1 MKSPVLPKR
10 LAAGDHVRVIAPS
23 MSRAIVM
30 EHDNTE
36 FSARHLT
43 EELGLRVSF
52 GDHVD
57 EIGPLDTASVEAR
70 VADLHEAFADDSVD
84 GILTVIGG
92 YLCNQLLP
100 RLDFELIAAHPKVFC
115 GYSDITALS
124 NAMHAV
130 TGLITYVGPH
140 WSSFGMRD
148 HFEPT
153 QEWFRQAAFTT
164 DPIKVEASSWW
175 SDDAWFA
182 DQDHR
187 ELQPSE
193 GWWSLQPGE
202 AHGPLVGGNLCT
214 LNLLQGT
221 PWMPSLAGRVVF
233 VEDDYLS
240 FPTMFARDLT
250 SLFQVPGAESVQGL
264 IIGRFQ
270 GQSGVTRDHLDAI
283 IADIPALQ
291 GKPVLANLDFGHTMP
306 LLTIPVGGTARL
318 SVGAST
324 GLTIEQPIA
333 E

>member
-1 MKSPVLPKR
+1 M
-10 LAAGDHVRVIAPS
+10 
-23 MSRAIVM
+23 VM

-36 FSARHLT
+36 FWVQHLT
-43 EELGLRVSF
+43 EELGLRVGF

-57 EIGPLDTASVEAR
+57 ELGPLDTASVEAR
-70 VADLHEAFADDSVD
+70 VADLHAAFADDSVD

-92 YLCNQLLP
+92 YLSNQLLP
-100 RLDFELIAAHPKVFC
+100 YLDYDLIAAHPKVFC

-124 NAMHAV
+124 NAIHAV
-130 TGLITYVGPH
+130 TGLVTYVGPH

-153 QEWFRQAAFTT
+153 QEWFRQATFTT
-164 DPIKVEASSWW
+164 EPMEIEPSSWW
-175 SDDAWFA
+175 NDEAWFA

-187 ELQPSE
+187 ELLTND
-193 GWWSLQPGE
+193 GWWPLRAGE
-202 AHGPLVGGNLCT
+202 ARGSLVGGNLCT

-221 PWMPSLAGRVVF
+221 RWMPSLAGRVVF

-240 FPTMFARDLT
+240 FPTMFGRDLT
-250 SLFQVPGAESVQGL
+250 SLFQLPGAEGVAGV

-270 GQSGVTRDHLDAI
+270 QQSGVTRDHLDAI

-306 LLTIPVGGTARL
+306 LMTIPVGGTAQL
-318 SVGAST
+318 TVGTRSS
-324 GLTIEQPIA
+324 LTIGHPSSGQQDW
-333 E
+333 

>member
-1 MKSPVLPKR
+1 
-10 LAAGDHVRVIAPS
+10 

-57 EIGPLDTASVEAR
+57 ENGPLETASVEAR
-70 VADLHEAFADDSVD
+70 VADLHAAFADDSVD

-100 RLDFELIAAHPKVFC
+100 WLDFELIAAHPKVFC

-124 NAMHAV
+124 NAIHAG
-130 TGLITYVGPH
+130 TGLISYVGPH

-153 QEWFRQAAFTT
+153 QEWFRQATFTT

-175 SDDAWFA
+175 SDDAWYA

-187 ELQPSE
+187 ELQPND
-193 GWWSLQPGE
+193 GWWPLQPGE
-202 AHGPLVGGNLCT
+202 AGGPLVGGNLCT

-250 SLFQVPGAESVQGL
+250 SLFQVSGAESVQGL

-306 LLTIPVGGTARL
+306 LLTIPVGGTAHL
-318 SVGAST
+318 SVGSST
-324 GLTIEQPIA
+324 SLTIEQPTA
-333 E
+333 G